1 MILYYKISVLCK
13 FLHFQ
18 HIKTFFLYRT
28 IWLIV
33 FGFGCYYGYLL
44 YTPILDK
51 WYNKPVHH
59 DVEKTDFYVKNIPF
73 PAVTICSNNKIV
85 NRQLESV
92 LLTQPWKGYSKKM
105 VNFAEDFKSALT
117 ALVIGE
123 ENPAMLSHLSKGA
136 IDILNNHTDSL
147 PEVMKK
153 VKPKAA
159 CFFTEIMIAIYPT
172 R

>member
-1 MILYYKISVLCK
+1 M
-13 FLHFQ
+13 
-18 HIKTFFLYRT
+18 
-28 IWLIV
+28 
-33 FGFGCYYGYLL
+33 
-44 YTPILDK
+44 
-51 WYNKPVHH
+51 
-59 DVEKTDFYVKNIPF
+59 EKTDFYVKNIPF

-123 ENPAMLSHLSKGA
+123 DNPAMLSHLSKGA

-159 CFFTEIMIAIYPT
+159 CFFY
-172 R
+172 RKNDCNLSF